1 MPTQPVRRTRST
13 AAALAAGALLLAP
26 LTACSFSSENV
37 SCADNR
43 CTVTLSGEGATAT
56 VLGTEIGFTGVQDGQ
71 ATLSVGDTSV
81 SCGEGDQVSA
91 GPLALSCTSVSSD
104 SVELAASLG

>member
-1 MPTQPVRRTRST
+1 MPTQPSHRTRST

-43 CTVTLSGEGATAT
+43 CTVSLSGEGATAT
-56 VLGTEIGFTGVQDGQ
+56 LLGTEVAFGGVQDGQ
-71 ATLSVGDTSV
+71 ATLTVGQTSV
-81 SCGEGDQVSA
+81 SCGEGDSVTA
-91 GPLALSCTSVSSD
+91 GPLELSCTSVDGD
-104 SVELAASLG
+104 SVELTASLG